1 MQINSAQ
8 KINYSQK
15 IIELKKQKNAVILA
29 HYYQRPEI
37 QDIADFVGDSL
48 ALAKNAASTTADII
62 VFAGVHF
69 MAETAKILNPKK
81 KVLVP
86 DMDAGCSLA
95 DSCSAEAFKQF
106 RQLYPNHIAVT
117 YINCNAEVKAQS
129 DIICTSSN
137 AKQIVASIDKNQPI
151 LFSPDKN
158 LGRYLMKETGRNLVL
173 WNGAC
178 LVHEAF
184 SFHKVLQL
192 CAKHPEAKIVA
203 HPESDRQI
211 IEIADFIGSTSA
223 MINFIQKSEAKSFI
237 VGTEAGILHQLKS
250 EAVNKVIIP
259 MPVQD
264 DNACACSECGYMKV
278 NTLEK
283 IAACLS
289 QESPE
294 IILQEDLI
302 QRALLPL
309 QKMMSLSN

>member
-309 QKMMSLSN
+309 QKMISLSN